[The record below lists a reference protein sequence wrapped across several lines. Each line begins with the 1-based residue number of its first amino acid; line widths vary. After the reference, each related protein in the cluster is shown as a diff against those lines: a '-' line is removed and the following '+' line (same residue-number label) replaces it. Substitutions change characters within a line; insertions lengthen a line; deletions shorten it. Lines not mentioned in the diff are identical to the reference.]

1 MSQIEAI
8 QATATDALSC
18 KIYAIKRGYYRDDP
32 MTTLIT
38 AEPERKSPEIAR
50 GTWARVMGTR
60 TRLEGFLQATDGR
73 KNIINCGCGFDT
85 SFWTSLSI
93 TKDIKWIDI
102 DMEGIVRKKIRLLR
116 SPKSKPLL
124 NQLVDVSFTP
134 NELLS
139 QSYSLITCDLGD
151 VETIKSKI
159 EKILSP
165 EERKFPTCLIFECV
179 LVYMDPIKSETM
191 LSYFTSQFDKLM
203 SISYEQV
210 NLNDRFG
217 QVMLNNLTSRGCGL
231 AGYDACESVQT
242 QQERFLNCG
251 FQESKCELMSDIYES
266 LPGRTD
272 IEKLEFLDDVDIFKQ
287 LLQHYSITTSSNS
300 AIFDAIVYNVQA

>member
-1 MSQIEAI
+1 M
-8 QATATDALSC
+8 
-18 KIYAIKRGYYRDDP
+18 
-32 MTTLIT
+32 
-38 AEPERKSPEIAR
+38 
-50 GTWARVMGTR
+50 
-60 TRLEGFLQATDGR
+60 
-73 KNIINCGCGFDT
+73 
-85 SFWTSLSI
+85 
-93 TKDIKWIDI
+93 
-102 DMEGIVRKKIRLLR
+102 RKKIRLLR

-124 NQLVDVSFTP
+124 NQLIDVSFAP
-134 NELLS
+134 NELRS
-139 QSYSLITCDLGD
+139 ENYNLITCDLGD
-151 VETIKSKI
+151 VEAIKSKI
-159 EKILSP
+159 EVILSP

-179 LVYMDPIKSETM
+179 LGMSLVFSSSCLSTCSQDLYSNYHILVYMDPIKSESM
-191 LSYFTSQFDKLM
+191 LSYFTSQFDKLL

-251 FQESKCELMSDIYES
+251 FQESKCELMSDIYQS
-266 LPGRTD
+266 LPGRAD

-300 AIFDAIVYNVQA
+300 VMFDPIVCKLNLRTIALYVPRF

>member
-60 TRLEGFLQATDGR
+60 SRLEGFLQTTDGR

-93 TKDIKWIDI
+93 TKDIKWIDV

-151 VETIKSKI
+151 VESIKSKI

-179 LVYMDPIKSETM
+179 LGM
-191 LSYFTSQFDKLM
+191 L
-203 SISYEQV
+203 
-210 NLNDRFG
+210 
-217 QVMLNNLTSRGCGL
+217 
-231 AGYDACESVQT
+231 
-242 QQERFLNCG
+242 
-251 FQESKCELMSDIYES
+251 
-266 LPGRTD
+266 
-272 IEKLEFLDDVDIFKQ
+272 
-287 LLQHYSITTSSNS
+287 
-300 AIFDAIVYNVQA
+300 